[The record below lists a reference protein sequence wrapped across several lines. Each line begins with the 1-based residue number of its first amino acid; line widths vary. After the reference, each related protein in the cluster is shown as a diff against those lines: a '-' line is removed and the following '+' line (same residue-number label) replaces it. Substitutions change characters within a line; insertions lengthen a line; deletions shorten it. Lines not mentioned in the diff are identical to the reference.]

1 MRFEFARYPKYK
13 KAYLNAFQKMLEAR
27 EGNGKPYHKW
37 KTAEDVMAWWLDES
51 KRTKED
57 EDQLTFFLDE
67 DAA

>member
-1 MRFEFARYPKYK
+1 MRS
-13 KAYLNAFQKMLEAR
+13 
-27 EGNGKPYHKW
+27 